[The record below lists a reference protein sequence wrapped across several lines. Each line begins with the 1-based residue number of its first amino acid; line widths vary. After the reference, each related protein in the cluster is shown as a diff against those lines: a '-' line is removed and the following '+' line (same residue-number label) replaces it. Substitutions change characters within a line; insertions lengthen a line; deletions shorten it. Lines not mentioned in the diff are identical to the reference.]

1 MNLELT
7 TEEVAFR
14 EEMRKFFTTEFSPEL
29 RARAAGFGKLTR
41 EDIVAGQQIL
51 NAHGLAVPHWPV
63 EWGGKD
69 WTPVQRHIYSE
80 EMQLASVPNPLPFN
94 VSMVGPVIATFGS
107 QEQKEKFLPATANAD
122 IWWCQGFSEPEA
134 GSDLASLKTAAVRDG
149 ADYIVN
155 GQKTWTTLAQHAE
168 WIFCLVRT
176 DASAQK
182 RQAGISF
189 LLIDLATPGITVR
202 PIKLI
207 DGSVEVNEVFFD
219 NVRVPAE
226 NLVGE
231 ENKGWDYAKFLLG
244 NERTGVTRVGFS
256 KTLVATAKEK
266 AREVRVG
273 KGTLLEDPLFAAR
286 LAELENEL
294 LALDLTQLRV
304 VASSADG
311 KPNPASSLLKL
322 RGSELQQAA
331 TELLMDVAGPD
342 SLPVN
347 TAEIDSPEWAQQAA
361 PRYLNYRKVSIYS
374 GSSEVQ
380 RSIIASSILGL

>member
-7 TEEVAFR
+7 SEEVAFR
-14 EEMRKFFTTEFSPEL
+14 DELRTFFTTEISAEL
-29 RARAAGFGKLTR
+29 RERAAGFGKLSR
-41 EDIVAGQQIL
+41 EDLVASQKVL

-69 WTPVQRHIYSE
+69 WTPVQRHIYTD

-94 VSMVGPVIATFGS
+94 VAMVGPVIAAFGS
-107 QEQKEKFLPATANAD
+107 QEQKEKFLPATANLD
-122 IWWCQGFSEPEA
+122 IWWCQGFSEPES
-134 GSDLASLKTAAVRDG
+134 GSDLASLKTTAVRDG
-149 ADYIVN
+149 DDYIVN
-155 GQKTWTTLAQHAE
+155 GQKTWTTLAQHAD

-176 DASAQK
+176 DSGAAK

-226 NLVGE
+226 NRVGE

-244 NERTGVTRVGFS
+244 NERTGVTRVGYS
-256 KTLVATAKEK
+256 KTLVAKAKEK
-266 AREVRVG
+266 ARKVRVG
-273 KGTLLEDPLFAAR
+273 AGTLLEDPLFAAR

-331 TELLMDVAGPD
+331 TELLADVAGPD
-342 SLPVN
+342 SLPVDA
-347 TAEIDSPEWAQQAA
+347 TDISSPEWAQQSV